1 MKIIALCSAAI
12 SANRPATYSCFN
24 FHPTMSGMVMTIPT
38 FASTRPAW
46 TLHAGREIRA
56 GRAKWEIGIVT
67 TFDAMG
73 P

>member
-1 MKIIALCSAAI
+1 MT
-12 SANRPATYSCFN
+12 TYICVN
-24 FHPTMSGMVMTIPT
+24 QACMDP
-38 FASTRPAW
+38 
-46 TLHAGREIRA
+46 AGREIRA

>member
-1 MKIIALCSAAI
+1 MHFVQQPSQQAVQRHIHVSIFIRLCQV
-12 SANRPATYSCFN
+12 
-24 FHPTMSGMVMTIPT
+24 VMTTYICVNQACMDP
-38 FASTRPAW
+38 
-46 TLHAGREIRA
+46 AGREIRA